1 MQNKSTFF
9 IVGKHPVLEALR
21 NPRRKILKIFL
32 TEESKKLIHRSSPNK
47 DLLKDKK
54 ISIKEKEFRAQQK
67 GALMLSNLFIFL
79 AFYSSDLNDNQ
90 RIDSDGMIERT
101 YYLEQYRQEDQ
112 PSFSD
117 AFRAARKELG
127 PGKIFMWNNRYFTT
141 NFYYETII
149 VIADEVVDVNK
160 EDKTYSSEEKLGD
173 IVAVR
178 SFKDSDKYEIEYT
191 FLNKITK

>member
-1 MQNKSTFF
+1 M
-9 IVGKHPVLEALR
+9 
-21 NPRRKILKIFL
+21 L
-32 TEESKKLIHRSSPNK
+32 T
-47 DLLKDKK
+47 
-54 ISIKEKEFRAQQK
+54 
-67 GALMLSNLFIFL
+67 NLYIFL
-79 AFYSSDLNDNQ
+79 ALFSSDLNDNQ

-101 YYLEQYRQEDQ
+101 YHLEQYRQEDQ
-112 PSFSD
+112 LSFSE

-149 VIADEVVDVNK
+149 VIADEVVDINK

-173 IVAVR
+173 IIAVR
-178 SFKDSDKYEIEYT
+178 SFKDSDKYQIDYT